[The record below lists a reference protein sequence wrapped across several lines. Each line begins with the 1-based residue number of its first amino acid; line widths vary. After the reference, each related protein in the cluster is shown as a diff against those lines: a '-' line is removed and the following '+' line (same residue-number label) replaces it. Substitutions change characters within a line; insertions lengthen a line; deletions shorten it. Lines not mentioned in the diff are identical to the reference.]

1 MAKKKGKFKD
11 WFKESLFIIV
21 PIVVVFGTFSVVLK
35 PAVVS
40 GNSMNDTYQNGDHLL
55 LWRHA
60 EPEKGDVIVCDSK
73 IEKALVKRVIAK
85 GGDTVDI
92 DFETGTV
99 KVNGEAL
106 VEPYIKELTTTDE
119 GGWDYPMT
127 VPEDCYFVMGDNRNN
142 SLDSR
147 SADVGCIPKE
157 DIQGVVFLK
166 WAM

>member
-1 MAKKKGKFKD
+1 MAKKKRNIKN
-11 WFKESLFIIV
+11 WLKESMFILI
-21 PIVVVFGTFSVVLK
+21 PAALVFGTFTVVIK

-60 EPEKGDVIVCDSK
+60 EPKKGDAIVCNSK
-73 IEKALVKRVIAK
+73 LEKALVKRVIAE

-92 DFETGTV
+92 DFDTGTV
-99 KVNGEAL
+99 KVNGEVL

-119 GGWDYPMT
+119 GGWDYPIT
-127 VPEDCYFVMGDNRNN
+127 VPDDCYFVMGDNRNN
-142 SLDSR
+142 SRDSR
-147 SADVGCIPKE
+147 SADVGCIPKK
-157 DIQGVVFLK
+157 DIQGVAFLK